1 MKEYNST
8 DTLYHIMSKISI
20 AEYSDNCILFWR
32 FSKQS
37 RTIEIKNR
45 RKKLLLTQ
53 EVVAE
58 HLGISVKHF
67 SEVERGIAGLSIEN
81 LINLSNILGLSVDYI
96 SKGDSNISECESTLS
111 LLQNVPKEKEEQIK
125 NLIRIGIDLIN

>member
-1 MKEYNST
+1 MNDYKKEMG
-8 DTLYHIMSKISI
+8 L
-20 AEYSDNCILFWR
+20 R
-32 FSKQS
+32 
-37 RTIEIKNR
+37 IKTR

-58 HLGISVKHF
+58 HLGISVKYF

-81 LINLSNILGLSVDYI
+81 LINLSNILGLSVDFI
-96 SKGDSNISECESTLS
+96 IKGDSNINEWESTLS

-125 NLIRIGIDLIN
+125 DLIRIGIDLIN

>member
-1 MKEYNST
+1 MNYYKKEMG
-8 DTLYHIMSKISI
+8 L
-20 AEYSDNCILFWR
+20 R
-32 FSKQS
+32 
-37 RTIEIKNR
+37 IKTR

-81 LINLSNILGLSVDYI
+81 LINLSNILGLSVDFI
-96 SKGDSNISECESTLS
+96 IKGDSNINEWESTLS

-125 NLIRIGIDLIN
+125 DLIRIGIDLIN

>member
-1 MKEYNST
+1 MNDYKKEMG
-8 DTLYHIMSKISI
+8 L
-20 AEYSDNCILFWR
+20 R
-32 FSKQS
+32 
-37 RTIEIKNR
+37 IKNR

-58 HLGISVKHF
+58 HLVISVKHF

-96 SKGDSNISECESTLS
+96 IKGDSNINEWESTLS

-125 NLIRIGIDLIN
+125 NLIRIVIDLIN